1 MLLMKTLLNQLCNM
15 NALEITD
22 KLKTYIENK
31 INILSKS
38 NPILNFSQPFIMKI
52 IDNKSAKIS
61 SFLNL
66 FADDN
71 GNIDIESLID
81 DMIQRLNTVDPFN
94 LPLGSFNGIV
104 IGGGKIKVG
113 IPFIDKAIV
122 FNVQDITAL
131 KSMLQ
136 TKISPSEE

>member
-1 MLLMKTLLNQLCNM
+1 
-15 NALEITD
+15 
-22 KLKTYIENK
+22 
-31 INILSKS
+31 
-38 NPILNFSQPFIMKI
+38 MKI

-66 FADDN
+66 FADDS

-136 TKISPSEE
+136 NKISPSED